1 MTKVCK
7 DVAKVSKVSD
17 MVHVMKVD
25 KVIDM
30 KVERVADMKVDKV
43 SNMKVDMVGDMK
55 VADMVPDIKVA
66 DMKVEMVVRCRWVG
80 IRGVRGVQ
88 VSGVIISC
96 FNIKWYIYVF

>member
-1 MTKVCK
+1 
-7 DVAKVSKVSD
+7 
-17 MVHVMKVD
+17 
-25 KVIDM
+25 M
-30 KVERVADMKVDKV
+30 KVERVADMKVDK
-43 SNMKVDMVGDMK
+43 MGDMK

-96 FNIKWYIYVF
+96 FNIK